1 MHMPAAELSNPPHGK
16 SVVLKGQQ
24 SSEAGSVVLS
34 TPQVYVGGPRV
45 TDPALFAVGS
55 QGAASVRV
63 AVYNDQLRILCN
75 VS

>member
-1 MHMPAAELSNPPHGK
+1 MHMPAAEMSNLLDAK
-16 SVVLKGQQ
+16 TVVMKDRK
-24 SSEAGSVVLS
+24 SSEAASVAPS
-34 TPQVYVGGPRV
+34 TSQVYVGGPRI
-45 TDPALFAVGS
+45 TDPALFASGS

>member
-1 MHMPAAELSNPPHGK
+1 MPTAELTSPPLRGK
-16 SVVLKGQQ
+16 PATLIERQ
-24 SSEAGSVVLS
+24 SSDMGSGVLS
-34 TPQVYVGGPRV
+34 TPPIYMGGPRV
-45 TDPALFAVGS
+45 TDPTLFAVGS